1 MRRNVNNDVS
11 KDSPIKREALKGE
24 RAGGVQREREREREK
39 LLSLCA
45 SLFPFPQVA
54 LDRQAIYVSIQQCDF
69 VLC

>member
-24 RAGGVQREREREREK
+24 RGWGVGGGAEREREK
-39 LLSLCA
+39 CFSLCA

-54 LDRQAIYVSIQQCDF
+54 LDRQASIQ
-69 VLC
+69 